1 MAIKSGLPFAQMYTP
16 RHNNIE
22 KNENS
27 RNNIEN
33 VQQWKMVSSLSY
45 IHVYSPKLGVKP
57 ISQILILTDI
67 YIH

>member
-1 MAIKSGLPFAQMYTP
+1 MAIEFGLPFAQMYTR

-27 RNNIEN
+27 QNNIEN

-45 IHVYSPKLGVKP
+45 IHVYSSKLGVKP